1 MKRNIFFNAL
11 QVLLSTAI
19 VFLTYRQLTELLG
32 PEKFGFWSLTFAVL
46 SGGKII
52 EMGLGTAVYK
62 KVAECDPQEEHEK
75 TEIFTGAL
83 FLQVIIFIL
92 LFLPLYFGIP
102 AIINSAI
109 SQDYPT
115 LKNVVNPVRNWS
127 IIYLLTMS
135 LATIFIGMLEGQRRM
150 DIKLFSTL
158 IPQILILVL
167 LVAKEEASIEDI
179 MFLYWFQALLTL
191 CIGVGFNLYL
201 GVFKAGMKVPKIST
215 LKDLLLL
222 GSKIQ
227 LSGLFALALDPFMKW
242 SLTRGVGLSAVGV
255 FEIAIQIIGK
265 SRMIIISAHHATM
278 GYLAGN
284 MHEDDGGLLNRIIKS
299 NNKYGIILFSILAIS
314 IERIVSIISP
324 NIEVNGVANFAVLL
338 VLFAWSFNITVS
350 PWYFN
355 NIAKNRVGVNVKSHI
370 IMAIVNIGGLVLLS
384 LLEISNIN
392 MYFLV
397 YAAAVILGSVSLFD
411 RILYWQNFNWVSISI
426 FLLTLLYIISKP
438 WVESR
443 FYLVIVVLISY
454 LIYIQV
460 RNEIKNFIINVR
472 N

>member
-11 QVLLSTAI
+11 QVLFSTTI

-62 KVAECDPQEEHEK
+62 KVAECDVHDVNQK
-75 TEIFTGAL
+75 TDIFTGAL
-83 FLQVIIFIL
+83 LLQFIIFIL

-102 AIINSAI
+102 GIINSAI

-115 LKNVVNPVRNWS
+115 LKNVVNTVRDWS
-127 IIYLLTMS
+127 IMYLLTMS
-135 LATIFIGMLEGQRRM
+135 FATIFVGMMEGHRRM
-150 DIKLFSTL
+150 DLKLLTTL
-158 IPQILILVL
+158 IPQIIILVL
-167 LVAKEEASIEDI
+167 MVVKEEASIEYI
-179 MFLYWFQALLTL
+179 LFLYWIQALFTL
-191 CIGVGFNLYL
+191 CFGVVFNILL
-201 GVFKAGMKVPKIST
+201 GAFKGKMGVPKIST

-222 GSKIQ
+222 GSQIQ
-227 LSGLFALALDPFMKW
+227 LSGLFSLALDPFMKW

-284 MHEDDGGLLNRIIKS
+284 KHENIDNLLIRIVKA
-299 NNKYGIILFSILAIS
+299 NNKYGIILFSILAVS
-314 IERIVSIISP
+314 IEKIVSIISP
-324 NIEVNGVANFAVLL
+324 DIEVNLTNSLAVML
-338 VLFAWSFNITVS
+338 VVLAWSFNVTVS

-355 NIAKNRVGVNVKSHI
+355 NIAKNRVHYNIKSHVL
-370 IMAIVNIGGLVLLS
+370 MAIINVGGLIILDWL
-384 LLEISNIN
+384 NIAN
-392 MYFLV
+392 IDMYFVV
-397 YAAAVILGSVSLFD
+397 YASAVILGSISLIGRRMYLENFD
-411 RILYWQNFNWVSISI
+411 IVSIFILIMTISHIFFNISI
-426 FLLTLLYIISKP
+426 G
-438 WVESR
+438 SR
-443 FYLVIVVLISY
+443 VNLVIVPVISFLI
-454 LIYIQV
+454 IIQV
-460 RNEIKNFIINVR
+460 RNEIKHLIKNVR